1 MFSSSQQTET
11 FGAGTDEQNQA
22 RAEGFVKMVAAAG
35 EDWPDGWVK
44 GQASTATADPHC
56 SPPELPW
63 RGITQLNW
71 FTTPSIH

>member
-44 GQASTATADPHC
+44 GQASTGRQLTPTARPRSGGDCHGAGLL
-56 SPPELPW
+56 S
-63 RGITQLNW
+63 
-71 FTTPSIH
+71 